1 MEDLKAVLIL
11 LSPLRDLSD
20 EELVS
25 GRVYTIESKPLIIE
39 RSCMEAWHREK
50 MEARH
55 LTMLFLL
62 LHPFDKPATHFTR
75 HFIHASKFRNFHS
88 ADRNRPCRAIH

>member
-1 MEDLKAVLIL
+1 MVDLKAVLII

-25 GRVYTIESKPLIIE
+25 GRVYTIESKPFIIGT
-39 RSCMEAWHREK
+39 SCMEVRHREN

-55 LTMLFLL
+55 S
-62 LHPFDKPATHFTR
+62 D
-75 HFIHASKFRNFHS
+75 HAVSVS
-88 ADRNRPCRAIH
+88 ASI

>member
-39 RSCMEAWHREK
+39 RSCMEAWHREN

-55 LTMLFLL
+55 SD
-62 LHPFDKPATHFTR
+62 HAVSVAASFDKPTTHFTR

-88 ADRNRPCRAIH
+88 TDRNRPCRAIH